1 MNLYS
6 TTSLDGWPLLLELIH
21 HLFPYEEALIGELFH
36 SVLRLL
42 LEQVESEAPLDCG
55 GFLHQESKVLVG
67 FSGLVHPE
75 VLLKHG
81 GCKNRS
87 LGSLEH
93 AFWYLD
99 KLADLVLVGDAV
111 EHLLLGWL
119 VQTLSSQLDQLPA
132 VNIS

>member
-21 HLFPYEEALIGELFH
+21 HLFPHEEALVGELFH
-36 SVLRLL
+36 SVLCLL

-55 GFLHQESKVLVG
+55 GLLHQESKVLVG

-81 GCKNRS
+81 GRKNRP

-93 AFWYLD
+93 ALWYLD
-99 KLADLVLVGDAV
+99 KLADLILVGDAV
-111 EHLLLGWL
+111 EH
-119 VQTLSSQLDQLPA
+119 
-132 VNIS
+132 